1 MSTDRFAN
9 HHQGDETSPEQGE
22 VRQQLVSARMSSAP
36 RGDAPPVSIGMVVHL
51 WPKHLGATAKALC
64 GGSPRGVFSSWS
76 ETDDATDCAACMRVR
91 SVLGEDMALPE
102 NLTRMR
108 DLP

>member
-1 MSTDRFAN
+1 MSTDRLGN
-9 HHQGDETSPEQGE
+9 HGRGDVTSTEQGE
-22 VRQQLVSARMSSAP
+22 VHKQLVSARMSSAP

-91 SVLGEDMALPE
+91 SGLGEDMALPE
-102 NLTRMR
+102 NLTKMR